1 MLKSKLVKSLVVG
14 MSLTMMFTSA
24 ALASTDADSNSTEE
38 FTIQIEAV
46 QENLAVDGV
55 SEEILEKQKE
65 VDKYLFED
73 NLQKIREKGFTVTHT
88 APMSDYVEIGITPYS
103 EENANY
109 IYEILGRDMIKVV
122 EGQQAVLYD
131 TGDAPDASVSYPANL
146 AATTSDRAEDT
157 PLVVED
163 NAQVVKATADT
174 AESSPLAKSDSSPM
188 PLFYAL
194 GGLLVVGGAVT
205 AIRKS
210 KAR

>member
-1 MLKSKLVKSLVVG
+1 MLKSKLVKGLLVG
-14 MSLTMMFTSA
+14 MSLSMMFTSA
-24 ALASTDADSNSTEE
+24 ALASTDANSNSEEE
-38 FTIQIEAV
+38 FTIQIESV

-55 SEEILEKQKE
+55 SEEVMQKQRE
-65 VDKYLFED
+65 IDENLFKD
-73 NLQKIREKGFTVTHT
+73 NLEKIREKGFTVTHT
-88 APMSDYVEIGITPYS
+88 APMADYVEIGITPYS

-109 IYEILGRDMIKVV
+109 IYDIVGKDMVKVV

-131 TGDAPDASVSYPANL
+131 TGDAPDATVSHPANQ
-146 AATTSDRAEDT
+146 AAPATGRAEDT

-163 NAQVVKATADT
+163 TAQELKTTADM
-174 AESSPLAKSDSSPM
+174 AETLAESDSSPM
-188 PLFYAL
+188 PLFYTL